1 MAGTRTPI
9 NMDDFGGID
18 CLIQGEAIL
27 YINNQKPIKYSAP
40 TCVYM
45 PPGVRMMNV
54 ASGQV
59 IPIFCD
65 IFFGKKGLSIGI
77 IQKKAFLR
85 ISSMT
90 SAINRAAIKP
100 FPIICRSIWAS

>member
-1 MAGTRTPI
+1 
-9 NMDDFGGID
+9 
-18 CLIQGEAIL
+18 
-27 YINNQKPIKYSAP
+27 
-40 TCVYM
+40 
-45 PPGVRMMNV
+45 
-54 ASGQV
+54 
-59 IPIFCD
+59 
-65 IFFGKKGLSIGI
+65 LSIGI